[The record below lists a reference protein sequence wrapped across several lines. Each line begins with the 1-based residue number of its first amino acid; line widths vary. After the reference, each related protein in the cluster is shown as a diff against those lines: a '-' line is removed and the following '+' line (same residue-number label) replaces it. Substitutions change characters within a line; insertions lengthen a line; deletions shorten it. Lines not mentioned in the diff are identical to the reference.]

1 MMFSLCMALAVR
13 GISQYSTSV
22 HTRAIYEINSPLQ
35 AGSNVIDVLDFV
47 AVEDDWGI
55 SVSTARAWEE
65 GLEWEGPGMH
75 TVVVLLQHLLG
86 VILGFGGGVGV
97 VDGGLVPADD
107 MSVRHYGGGLCWLI
121 SRGGECRFG
130 RDD

>member
-1 MMFSLCMALAVR
+1 MALAVR
-13 GISQYSTSV
+13 VSVSTL
-22 HTRAIYEINSPLQ
+22 HWATRDTRAGYKINSPLQ

-47 AVEDDWGI
+47 AVDDDWGI
-55 SVSTARAWEE
+55 SVSAARAWEE